1 MIFGHFLLGIFGNIY
16 LDGSGTSRA
25 GDIECLGD
33 GCRDIGGMPY
43 LAVPFGYSLGDPYE
57 VGFLKSIGA
66 QETGTYL
73 SADQNDRSRIHHRV
87 GKACYRIGSSGT
99 RSDDT
104 DTGTSAYPGI
114 ALGGM

>member
-16 LDGSGTSRA
+16 HDGSGTSRA

-73 SADQNDRSRIHHRV
+73 SADQNESIIASARPVTVLVAPGPEVTIQTPGRPL
-87 GKACYRIGSSGT
+87 T
-99 RSDDT
+99 R
-104 DTGTSAYPGI
+104 A
-114 ALGGM
+114 

>member
-1 MIFGHFLLGIFGNIY
+1 MLGIFGNIY
-16 LDGSGTSRA
+16 HDGSGTSRA

-73 SADQNDRSRIHHRV
+73 SAVLSIIASAIPVIVLVAPGPEVTIQTPGRPL
-87 GKACYRIGSSGT
+87 T
-99 RSDDT
+99 R
-104 DTGTSAYPGI
+104 A
-114 ALGGM
+114 